1 MPQLET
7 GITSEEEVMEIQR
20 ATGNGKSM
28 KKAQAGMSLI
38 ETIVA
43 LGVLLIVAA
52 GVMGLAVVAMSTT
65 ENQGHLAARTAE
77 YAQDKMEQLLALDT
91 CDGTPPGKGTDTT
104 VFPAVSG
111 GGMGLAGCNNATTPP
126 TPLTGGSLST
136 TAPAAGYVDYLDA
149 SGNMLGG
156 AGGAWQYIRVWQI
169 SVGPPGT
176 TAMKQISVRVQVRT
190 AVGQQVLVPQ
200 STVTAL
206 KTWPF

>member
-1 MPQLET
+1 MK
-7 GITSEEEVMEIQR
+7 IHR
-20 ATGNGKSM
+20 AKGNGKSM
-28 KKAQAGMSLI
+28 KKAQTGMSLI

-52 GVMGLAVVAMSTT
+52 GVMG
-65 ENQGHLAARTAE
+65 
-77 YAQDKMEQLLALDT
+77 ALDS
-91 CDGTPPGKGTDTT
+91 CDGTGGPGKGTDTT
-104 VFPAVSG
+104 VFPAAGAG
-111 GGMGLAGCNNATTPP
+111 GTGLAGCDTATTPP

-136 TAPAAGYVDYLDA
+136 TAPVAGYVDYLDA
-149 SGNMLGG
+149 SGNLLGG

-176 TAMKQISVRVQVRT
+176 TAMKQISVRVQVRA

>member
-1 MPQLET
+1 MPQLEA
-7 GITSEEEVMEIQR
+7 GITSEEEHMEIHGAQR
-20 ATGNGKSM
+20 NGKTM

-38 ETIVA
+38 EVIVA
-43 LGVLLIVAA
+43 LGILLIVAA
-52 GVMGLAVVAMSTT
+52 GVMGLAVVAMS
-65 ENQGHLAARTAE
+65 TAE

-149 SGNMLGG
+149 SGNLLGG
-156 AGGAWQYIRVWQI
+156 AGGAWQYVRVWQI
-169 SVGPPGT
+169 SVPPGT
-176 TAMKQISVRVQVRT
+176 TAMKQISVRVQARA

>member
-1 MPQLET
+1 
-7 GITSEEEVMEIQR
+7 MEIHC
-20 ATGNGKSM
+20 AKGNGKSM

-38 ETIVA
+38 EVIVA

-136 TAPAAGYVDYLDA
+136 TAPAEIGRAHV
-149 SGNMLGG
+149 
-156 AGGAWQYIRVWQI
+156 
-169 SVGPPGT
+169 
-176 TAMKQISVRVQVRT
+176 
-190 AVGQQVLVPQ
+190 
-200 STVTAL
+200 
-206 KTWPF
+206 

>member
-7 GITSEEEVMEIQR
+7 TLGITSEEELMEIHR
-20 ATGNGKSM
+20 AKGNGKSM

-38 ETIVA
+38 EVIVA

-52 GVMGLAVVAMSTT
+52 G
-65 ENQGHLAARTAE
+65 
-77 YAQDKMEQLLALDT
+77 
-91 CDGTPPGKGTDTT
+91 
-104 VFPAVSG
+104 
-111 GGMGLAGCNNATTPP
+111 GMGLAGCDNTTTPP

-149 SGNMLGG
+149 SGNLLGG

-176 TAMKQISVRVQVRT
+176 TAMKQISVRVQARA